1 MLLYVR
7 INIKVFFLLL
17 SGFTSPPF
25 SLLLARGQV
34 QGNYDQNTIRLVFLV
49 LLQVLL
55 YFLKRPNH
63 RCATVSHLIPSSI
76 IWLGG
81 NTKYIKNTYNKNNK
95 KSIGRFN
102 QICSLKKKKII
113 YVFLDFLLLLPITR
127 GREKQ
132 QVIKVAAAENKKS
145 TEGLGTINAQF
156 LL

>member
-1 MLLYVR
+1 MPWNAFVCKDKHKSFFSSVIR
-7 INIKVFFLLL
+7 IYL
-17 SGFTSPPF
+17 PPF

-49 LLQVLL
+49 LLQVWL

-102 QICSLKKKKII
+102 QICSLKKKKNYICIFRFFII
-113 YVFLDFLLLLPITR
+113 ASYYQGKRKTTS
-127 GREKQ
+127 
-132 QVIKVAAAENKKS
+132 N
-145 TEGLGTINAQF
+145 
-156 LL
+156 